1 MDKRTVNSVK
11 KAIQAVKNVVDVR
24 DPTGKCVE
32 ATISPSIFIDDRGLL
47 HISGEDGYM
56 FVDYYGEFRGGYPW
70 IDPRLEEIAKA
81 HHCYFEWDNPG
92 SICLVD

>member
-1 MDKRTVNSVK
+1 MNKRTLNKVRKALESVQNE
-11 KAIQAVKNVVDVR
+11 ISTRGVDTKVS
-24 DPTGKCVE
+24 PTVF
-32 ATISPSIFIDDRGLL
+32 ISDDGRL

-81 HHCYFEWDNPG
+81 NKCYWEWDNPG